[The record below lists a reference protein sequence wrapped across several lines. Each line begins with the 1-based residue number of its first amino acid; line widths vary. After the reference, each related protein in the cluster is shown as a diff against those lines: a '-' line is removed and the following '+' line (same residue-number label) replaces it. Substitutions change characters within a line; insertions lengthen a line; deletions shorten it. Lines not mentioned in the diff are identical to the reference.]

1 MAEVA
6 AGPPLRLAM
15 RGVRKAFGPVQAL
28 AGVNLEVR
36 PGEVHALIGENG
48 AGKSTLM
55 KVLSGAHR
63 ADGGAM
69 ELDGASYAP
78 TGPLDARAHGVAMI
92 YQELTLAPHLTVLEN
107 IFLGRE
113 QRGRLGRMDR
123 KAMRPAVEAA
133 LARLEHPDIRP
144 ETLVAELS
152 TGARQLVEVAR
163 ALVGDAK
170 VLVMDEPTSSLS
182 RQDTERL
189 FKVVDRLR
197 ADGVSVI
204 YISHFLEEVEEI
216 ADRFTVLRDGETV
229 GSGVIGEVELERI
242 IEMMVGRSLDEVFP
256 QVPHEQ
262 GEVVLRAQSV
272 RGPHLLQDASF
283 ELHAGEIF
291 GIAGL
296 VGAGRTEMLRVLQGL
311 TPLQGGRFDYC
322 GSAGKARYPC
332 GLLSEDRKEEGLALN
347 LSLGENLTL
356 GHAAPLMQGPWL
368 SHARRRAVTRQWI
381 DELAV
386 RCAGPDQAIGDLS
399 GGNQQK
405 IAFARLLHAGVP
417 VLLLDEPTRGVDV
430 GSKVEIYRLMGRLAA
445 QGKALFV
452 VSSYLPELLGVCD
465 RIAVM
470 HRGVLGPAR
479 PVAECSE
486 HGLLEEATRGVG
498 EAGAMQTQE
507 SLG

>member
-1 MAEVA
+1 
-6 AGPPLRLAM
+6 M

-28 AGVNLEVR
+28 AGVDLEVR

-63 ADGGAM
+63 ADAGSM
-69 ELDGASYAP
+69 QLDGSDYRP
-78 TGPLDARAHGVAMI
+78 SGPLDARAHGVAMI
-92 YQELTLAPHLTVLEN
+92 YQELTLAPHLSVLEN
-107 IFLGRE
+107 IWLGRE
-113 QRGRLGRMDR
+113 KRGRFGRMDR

-133 LARLEHPDIRP
+133 LERLEHPDIRP
-144 ETLVAELS
+144 ETLVSALS

-163 ALVGDAK
+163 ALVGEAK

-182 RQDTERL
+182 RKDTERL
-189 FKVVDRLR
+189 FQVVQRLR
-197 ADGVSVI
+197 EDGVSVI

-229 GSGVIGEVELERI
+229 GSGVIGEVEIERI

-256 QVPHEQ
+256 QVPHEA
-262 GEVVLRAQSV
+262 GGVALRAQGL
-272 RGPHLLQDASF
+272 RGPRLLEDASF
-283 ELHAGEIF
+283 ELRAGEIF

-296 VGAGRTEMLRVLQGL
+296 VGAGRTELLRVLQGL
-311 TPLQGGRFDYC
+311 VPATGGRFEYLAAAKTP
-322 GSAGKARYPC
+322 S
-332 GLLSEDRKEEGLALN
+332 GLLSEDRKEEGLAIN

-356 GHAAPLMQGPWL
+356 GHAQPLLQGPWL
-368 SHARRRAVTRQWI
+368 SHARRRSLTQTWI

-386 RCAGPDQAIGDLS
+386 RCAGPDQPIGDLS

-430 GSKVEIYRLMGRLAA
+430 GSKVEIYRLMGKLAA
-445 QGKALFV
+445 QGKALLV

-479 PVAECSE
+479 PVAECTE

-498 EAGAMQTQE
+498 EVLAATE
-507 SLG
+507 TAR

>member
-1 MAEVA
+1 
-6 AGPPLRLAM
+6 M

-28 AGVNLEVR
+28 GGVDLEVR

-63 ADGGAM
+63 ADDGAM
-69 ELDGASYAP
+69 SLDGASYAP
-78 TGPLDARAHGVAMI
+78 SGPLDARAHGVAMI
-92 YQELTLAPHLTVLEN
+92 YQELTLAPHLSVLEN
-107 IFLGRE
+107 IWLGRE
-113 QRGRLGRMDR
+113 QRGPLGRMNR

-144 ETLVAELS
+144 ETLVSELS

-163 ALVGDAK
+163 ALVGEAK

-182 RQDTERL
+182 RKDTERL
-189 FKVVDRLR
+189 FAVVNRLR
-197 ADGVSVI
+197 DDGVSII

-229 GSGVIGEVELERI
+229 GSGVIGEVELDRI

-262 GEVVLRAQSV
+262 GEVVLRARGV
-272 RGPHLLQDASF
+272 RGPHLLQEASF

-296 VGAGRTEMLRVLQGL
+296 VGAGRTELLRVLQGL
-311 TPLQGGRFDYC
+311 TSAEA
-322 GSAGKARYPC
+322 GSFEFVGEAQRARSAT

-356 GHAAPLMQGPWL
+356 GHATPLLQGPWL

-386 RCAGPDQAIGDLS
+386 RCAGPEQPIGDLS

-430 GSKVEIYRLMGRLAA
+430 GSKVEIYRLMGKLAA
-445 QGKALFV
+445 QGKALLV

-479 PVAECSE
+479 PVAACTE

-498 EAGAMQTQE
+498 ESVTMSAQE
-507 SLG
+507 SNG